1 VLAGGDFG
9 VTALWRD
16 RTGAFSWLR
25 TAALVAAVL
34 PALWLIERTL
44 THDLGSRPINEALHF
59 TGTWTIRFLI
69 ATLAVTPLRVFGKW
83 PKLIGIRRYL
93 GLTTFAYA
101 VLHFS
106 LFVVDQH
113 FNLIRVGTEIAL
125 RIYLLIGFTTLV
137 SLCILAATSTDASI
151 KRLGAEKWTKLHKLI
166 FFLTP
171 LAVIHAFL
179 QSKIDVTDATIIA
192 SFAVLLISLRL
203 LKRYGNAENPLAVAG
218 VAVGVALA
226 TALIEAAWFA
236 LLTGVDPRL
245 VLEADLDIT
254 MLRPCWYPLGAG
266 LLITLIAVI
275 RRNSRGK
282 ARQRQPMRV
291 RTA

>member
-1 VLAGGDFG
+1 M
-9 VTALWRD
+9 TALWRD

-25 TAALVAAVL
+25 AAALIAAVL
-34 PALWLIERTL
+34 PALWLLERTL

-69 ATLAVTPLRVFGKW
+69 ATLAVTPLRVLGKW

-113 FNLIRVGTEIAL
+113 FNLIRVATEIAL
-125 RIYLLIGFTTLV
+125 RIYLLIGFTALV

-151 KRLGAEKWTKLHKLI
+151 RRLGAEKWTKLHKII

-226 TALIEAAWFA
+226 TALIEAGWFA

-254 MLRPCWYPLGAG
+254 MLRPCWYALGAG
-266 LLITLIAVI
+266 LVVTLIAVI
-275 RRNSRGK
+275 RRNARRK
-282 ARQRQPMRV
+282 AGQRQPLRV

>member
-1 VLAGGDFG
+1 VLG
-9 VTALWRD
+9 R
-16 RTGAFSWLR
+16 
-25 TAALVAAVL
+25 
-34 PALWLIERTL
+34 
-44 THDLGSRPINEALHF
+44 
-59 TGTWTIRFLI
+59 
-69 ATLAVTPLRVFGKW
+69 W

-106 LFVVDQH
+106 LFIVDQH
-113 FNLIRVGTEIAL
+113 FNLIRVATEIAL
-125 RIYLLIGFTTLV
+125 RIYLLIGFTALV

-151 KRLGAEKWTKLHKLI
+151 KRLGAEKWTKLHKII

-226 TALIEAAWFA
+226 TALIEAGWFA

-254 MLRPCWYPLGAG
+254 MLRPCWYALGAG
-266 LLITLIAVI
+266 LVMTLIAVI
-275 RRNSRGK
+275 RRNARRK
-282 ARQRQPMRV
+282 AGQRQPLRV